1 MGRRARRGPLAGL
14 LALAVV
20 VSGLGA
26 AWLVTGDDDGDRAGR
41 PSDRPTVAGTA
52 ERDDGAGRAGETV
65 PTEGSVPADA
75 SGPIDRSGPLAV
87 SNALGAPIP
96 GAGVRQGV
104 TRSVEDWV
112 DRVLPVA
119 GTATPLVDGFAA
131 TIRIERADESDEST
145 VTVRVDR
152 LSLPPGTQSVRLVL
166 APDALPDVEALAHAA
181 SIVSAPIDGSTSG
194 GFALV
199 IGASALQA
207 DTRSAALVDDETDA
221 VLGVT
226 LLVPAD

>member
-20 VSGLGA
+20 VPGLGA
-26 AWLVTGDDDGDRAGR
+26 AWLATGDDDGDRAGR

-52 ERDDGAGRAGETV
+52 ERDDAAGRAGATV
-65 PTEGSVPADA
+65 PTEGSVPADT
-75 SGPIDRSGPLAV
+75 SGPVDRSGPVAV

-104 TRSVEDWV
+104 PRSVEDWV

-119 GTATPLVDGFAA
+119 GAATPLVDGFAA
-131 TIRIERADESDEST
+131 TVRIERADEST
-145 VTVRVDR
+145 VTVRVDG
-152 LSLPPGTQSVRLVL
+152 LSVPPGTHSVGLVL
-166 APDALPDVEALAHAA
+166 APDALPDVGTLAHAA
-181 SIVSAPIDGSTSG
+181 SLVSAPVDGSTSG

-199 IGASALQA
+199 TDASALQA

-221 VLGVT
+221 VLGVA
-226 LLVPAD
+226 LLVPTD

>member
-1 MGRRARRGPLAGL
+1 MAGL

-87 SNALGAPIP
+87 SNALGVPIP

-104 TRSVEDWV
+104 PRSVEDWV

-131 TIRIERADESDEST
+131 TIRIERADESDESDEST
-145 VTVRVDR
+145 VTARVDG

-181 SIVSAPIDGSTSG
+181 SIVSVPIDGSTSG

-221 VLGVT
+221 VLGVA